1 VTASVQ
7 MLLIVF
13 EKHNEEL
20 KLRIGKDISAS
31 GVEKYERTRT
41 RLCEFMKQQYNID
54 DIPLK
59 EINFNFH
66 LSQSGI
72 SLVCKSINF
81 WVWS

>member
-1 VTASVQ
+1 

-41 RLCEFMKQQYNID
+41 RLGEFMKQQYNID

-59 EINFNFH
+59 EINYNFIYSFETY
-66 LSQSGI
+66 LTTDWECSVNTTAKYLQ
-72 SLVCKSINF
+72 
-81 WVWS
+81 